1 MHALPPGPSSGLL
14 TALAYLRD
22 PYGSLQRTARRYGDP
37 FSWPTALGTMAV
49 TADPGGVRTL
59 MSAPADTFS
68 ALGAELLVPVLG
80 ASNLILMSGERHRA
94 MRKLQAP
101 SFQGARLR
109 AWGQLILEV
118 TDRHIERLPRGRPFS
133 AHRATQEIAL
143 DVILQ
148 VALGLADPER
158 RATFRAAVLGLLG
171 ALKPSF
177 MFFPG
182 LRRPLAGLSAWARF
196 QRAGARMTALYEEE
210 MRLRRAEST
219 PREDI
224 LGLLMAA
231 RHQDGS
237 PLSDE
242 EVGQQLMSTIGAGH
256 ETTASALA
264 WALHHVYRDGR
275 VKRRCDEELATLPPG
290 RLDPDAVSALPYLEA
305 VCHETLRLDPVAP
318 IIGRTLREGL
328 TLQGFELPAGIS
340 VGVAIVNVHRRADLY
355 PDPERFAPE
364 RFLERTFTGFEY
376 LPFGGGAR
384 RCLGAALALYEMKLV
399 LASLLRARG
408 LQLMGGAPVRAV
420 LRNTTV
426 GPSGGVEMRL
436 HA

>member
-1 MHALPPGPSSGLL
+1 MRALPPGPSSGLL

-22 PYGSLQRTARRYGDP
+22 PYGSLLRTARRYGDP

-49 TADPGGVRTL
+49 TADPEGVRTL

-148 VALGLADPER
+148 VALGLADPGR
-158 RATFRAAVLGLLG
+158 RATFRTAVLGLLG

-177 MFFPG
+177 MFFRG

-196 QRAGARMTALYEEE
+196 QRASARMT
-210 MRLRRAEST
+210 
-219 PREDI
+219 
-224 LGLLMAA
+224 
-231 RHQDGS
+231 
-237 PLSDE
+237 
-242 EVGQQLMSTIGAGH
+242 V
-256 ETTASALA
+256 
-264 WALHHVYRDGR
+264 
-275 VKRRCDEELATLPPG
+275 
-290 RLDPDAVSALPYLEA
+290 EA
-305 VCHETLRLDPVAP
+305 VCHETLRIDPVAP

-328 TLQGFELPAGIS
+328 TLQGFELPPGTS
-340 VGVAIVNVHRRADLY
+340 VGVAIVNVHRRPDLY

-364 RFLERTFTGFEY
+364 RFLERTFSGFEY

-384 RCLGAALALYEMKLV
+384 RCLGAALALFEMKLV

-408 LQLMGGAPVRAV
+408 LHLVGGAPVRAV

-426 GPSGGVEMRL
+426 GPAGGVGMRL